1 MRRTWGI
8 ILIIAAVLAV
18 GGIICIGVGL
28 MTGASTERM
37 IESVFGGREEMEL
50 MFQLLSQELGEIFG

>member
-1 MRRTWGI
+1 MRRTWSI

-18 GGIICIGVGL
+18 GGAICIGVGF